1 MIYSKSFSKPLK
13 HISLILS
20 TMGRSY
26 STNPTLV
33 MRTLRHKEIIYLNL
47 HSLQGKEA
55 EFKSHVKTHILFFF
69 KTHILNHCVIL
80 PQKKNTLRS
89 ELEMLNIW
97 KNMPVNVWFL
107 KVVIP
112 CSNVSFPPIYVKS
125 QRT

>member
-1 MIYSKSFSKPLK
+1 
-13 HISLILS
+13 
-20 TMGRSY
+20 MGRSY

-55 EFKSHVKTHILFFF
+55 EFKSHVKTHIL
-69 KTHILNHCVIL
+69 NHCVIL

-89 ELEMLNIW
+89 DLEMLNIW

-125 QRT
+125 QKT